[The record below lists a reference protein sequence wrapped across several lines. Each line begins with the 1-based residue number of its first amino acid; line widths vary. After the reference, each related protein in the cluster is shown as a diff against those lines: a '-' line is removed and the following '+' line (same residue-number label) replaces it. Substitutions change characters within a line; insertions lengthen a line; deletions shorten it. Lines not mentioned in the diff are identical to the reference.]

1 MLSEAT
7 EMGGYSYHLVSEI
20 MGQILNILKY
30 QDRSSL
36 QIVILCTI

>member
-1 MLSEAT
+1 MLLEAT
-7 EMGGYSYHLVSEI
+7 EMRGYSYHSESEI

-36 QIVILCTI
+36 QKVILYTI